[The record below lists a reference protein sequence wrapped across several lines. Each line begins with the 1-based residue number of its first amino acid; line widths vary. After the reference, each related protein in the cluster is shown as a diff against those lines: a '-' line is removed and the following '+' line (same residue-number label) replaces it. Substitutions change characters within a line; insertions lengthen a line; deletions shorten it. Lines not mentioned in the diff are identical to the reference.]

1 MNYSFNDEDLKPLDA
16 EPTQSTAHSSGI
28 YVNPK
33 TGEMRETKT
42 PEERAAAVKEGF
54 FPEATVAARRKM
66 VKDYGETLST
76 GDKAVM
82 QGANLGRNLA
92 LGMFEPAIG
101 GRTLEEEAALE
112 ANPEVTALTSTA
124 GQLASPIN
132 WAVGGLVGSKLIG
145 AGMKAGSKLLPAA
158 PNVGKALGGV
168 AGAVGTG
175 GVIGGVSGASSGAV
189 EGGVKGAAEGAYE
202 GVVGGLASGID
213 PTYGLRHGNTLTEG
227 VMGVAGPIMNLA
239 GGVGAGVTG
248 RSAAKLTKDY
258 GEPATKDL
266 LSKSIPEDLNA
277 ENINLAVKSQAN
289 ADKDVA
295 TYETGVRQNLGEGLQ
310 SYDKQLQG
318 EISELGQK
326 KKGLLQR
333 NDLINPTDNGDNI
346 RSIRSAIVR
355 DMNTELDI
363 TPEVVAKIESRLVD
377 DFGTK
382 ILTPAEYNLKLDAL
396 SKDTGVDLN
405 RFKRD
410 EVNPSIPASSQ
421 YKIKFDILE
430 ELKRNEGS
438 DADFIAEDVEQFFNV
453 PRSEVEINKY
463 LNNMQSNLRAKY
475 LDKKPANVETKVGNM
490 AAAVVSKIK
499 ENTDS
504 YGLNTGKKISGL
516 DKQMAERFNP
526 QDIMREN
533 LGEMAGPERKPDLDV
548 TKLTSIKEPI
558 VKAIVESLNKAE
570 KDPTKLKQIQS
581 EYDKLQ
587 NSWSKA
593 EQAQKEMNPV
603 FKDLKTALDNEK
615 YRGVEGRILETNRP
629 LIEFIAS
636 LDQQTQNAIIR
647 RMEKAKPDIFKDLSK
662 TQPGGSGNVNFVMRI
677 LKNVGILKDIIDAE
691 YPNIYKEMQTI
702 ANKDKLNVA
711 QRGSSRIA
719 PAVGSEAVN
728 MDKKESQKKLD
739 EYLNEQ
745 MFKRKQL
752 KSK

>member
-1 MNYSFNDEDLKPLDA
+1 MPFNYDDIDTSDSGYDESTSN
-16 EPTQSTAHSSGI
+16 TQTIATSSGI

-33 TGEMRETKT
+33 TGETRETKT

-54 FPEATVAARRKM
+54 FPEATVAARKKM
-66 VKDYGETLST
+66 IKDYGETLST

-112 ANPEVTALTSTA
+112 ENPEVTALTSTA
-124 GQLASPIN
+124 GQLASPVN
-132 WAVGGLVGSKLIG
+132 WAIGGPVGSKLIG
-145 AGMKAGSKLLPAA
+145 AGMKAGSKLLTAA

-175 GVIGGVSGASSGAV
+175 GVIGGVSGAASGAV

-202 GVVGGLASGID
+202 GVTGGLASGID
-213 PTYGLRHGNTLTEG
+213 PTYGIRHGNTITEG

-318 EISELGQK
+318 EIKGLGQSQSA
-326 KKGLLQR
+326 LLTR
-333 NDLINPTDNGDNI
+333 KDAFRPDL
-346 RSIRSAIVR
+346 
-355 DMNTELDI
+355 TELASI
-363 TPEVVAKIESRLVD
+363 ESEVIKNTPPAYANDAKQLIKSSLDKVLDLNNYNAKIDELSSK
-377 DFGTK
+377 TN
-382 ILTPAEYNLKLDAL
+382 TNL
-396 SKDTGVDLN
+396 S
-405 RFKRD
+405 RFKKQELYPAIDPNTQRAIETDLLTGLVNAKGD
-410 EVNPSIPASSQ
+410 EAAFITDDIRNFFSSP
-421 YKIKFDILE
+421 K
-430 ELKRNEGS
+430 
-438 DADFIAEDVEQFFNV
+438 
-453 PRSEVEINKY
+453 SEIEINNYLKNMQKDLYAKY
-463 LNNMQSNLRAKY
+463 LNKN
-475 LDKKPANVETKVGNM
+475 PANTETQIGNM
-490 AAAVVSKIK
+490 AATVVSKVK
-499 ENTDS
+499 KNAKQ
-504 YGLNTGKKISGL
+504 YGLEDLTKVSEL
-516 DKQMAERFNP
+516 DKQMSERYQP

-533 LGEMAGPERKPDLDV
+533 LGEMVGPERKPNLDV

-662 TQPGGSGNVNFVMRI
+662 TQPGGSGNVNSVMRV
-677 LKNVGILKDIIDAE
+677 LKNVGILRDIIDAE

-745 MFKRKQL
+745 MFKRRQL